1 MEKLR
6 FTWDQEGQVQARAE
20 PPDDILANYLS
31 EEVRNDSRRCRRL
44 LDIIR
49 ALRRGSHSAWRA
61 DGDAWS
67 VKLSRG
73 RVVIESEIAV
83 PGQVREMTL
92 EEFEE
97 LVSSWLRFLEN
108 TR

>member
-1 MEKLR
+1 MHKLR
-6 FTWDQEGQVQARAE
+6 FTWDQDGQVLAFGE

-31 EEVRNDSRRCRRL
+31 EEVRNNPRLCRRL

-49 ALRRGSHSAWRA
+49 ALRRGSHSSWLA
-61 DGDAWS
+61 DGDTWS

-73 RVVIESEIAV
+73 RAVIESELAV
-83 PGQVREMTL
+83 PGRARELTL
-92 EEFEE
+92 DEFEQ
-97 LVSSWLRFLEN
+97 LVESWLQFLET